1 MTTSQPR
8 NVTVKGEHGLH
19 LVPCSLIAKAANS
32 YVSCEITLRTGSKL
46 ANAKNIFDLMGLGV
60 GKGTVLEL
68 VANGADADAALD
80 ALEELFNSGFEPH
93 SRPEIA
99 P

>member
-1 MTTSQPR
+1 MSAPLTR

-19 LVPCSLIAKAANS
+19 LVPCSLIAKTATSFACTIQIRVGN
-32 YVSCEITLRTGSKL
+32 KL
-46 ANAKNIFDLMGLGV
+46 ANAKQIFDLMGLGA
-60 GKGTVLEL
+60 GKGTVLNLE
-68 VANGADADAALD
+68 ATGDDAAAALD
-80 ALEELFNSGFEPH
+80 ALQQLFDSGFESH

>member
-1 MTTSQPR
+1 MASSQPR

-32 YVSCEITLRTGSKL
+32 FACEILIRTGNKL

-60 GKGTVLEL
+60 GKGAVLLLE
-68 VANGADADAALD
+68 ATGDDSDAALD
-80 ALEELFNSGFEPH
+80 VLEELFNSGFEPH

>member
-1 MTTSQPR
+1 MSSSQPR
-8 NVTVKGEHGLH
+8 NVTVNGEHGLH

-32 YVSCEITLRTGSKL
+32 FASEIQIRTGSKL

-60 GKGTVLEL
+60 GKGAVLLLE
-68 VANGADADAALD
+68 ATGADAEVALD